1 KEPPPEQGSGSR
13 GKLLLRDTHEC
24 TTDPDARM
32 YRKSTGGAFQLCHL
46 GHVLM
51 ENRNGLPVAARV
63 TEASTDAEW
72 EAAVEMLKKVASPGS
87 TVGGDAG
94 YDYERFVSAVRR
106 LQVTPHVAQHR
117 RRSSCIDGRTTRHT
131 GYEISLK
138 KRKCIEQ
145 IFGWVKTTGAMRKL
159 RHRGR

>member
-1 KEPPPEQGSGSR
+1 
-13 GKLLLRDTHEC
+13 
-24 TTDPDARM
+24 
-32 YRKSTGGAFQLCHL
+32 
-46 GHVLM
+46 
-51 ENRNGLPVAARV
+51 
-63 TEASTDAEW
+63 TDAEW

-117 RRSSCIDGRTTRHT
+117 QRSSCIDGRTTRHT

-159 RHRGR
+159 RHRGRELVQWMFTLALTAYNLLRLRTLTAPA